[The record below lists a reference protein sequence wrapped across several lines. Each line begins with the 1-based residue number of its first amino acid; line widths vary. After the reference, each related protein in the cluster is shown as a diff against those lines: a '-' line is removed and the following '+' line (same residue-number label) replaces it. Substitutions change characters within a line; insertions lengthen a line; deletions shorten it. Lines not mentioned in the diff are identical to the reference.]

1 MRIRQIALVARDL
14 APAVETLEQ
23 VLGVEV
29 CFRDPGVGVFGLE
42 NALVSIGDTFLEVV
56 SPVRDD
62 ASAARLLA
70 RRGGDGGYM
79 VILQCEELEKHRR
92 RVEELS
98 VRVVWETALEDIATV
113 HLHPRDVGGAIV
125 SLDEA
130 RPPESWRWAGRRWE
144 EKVHTEV
151 VRGIVGA
158 ELQSADPA
166 ALAARWSQV
175 LACPARGVGDAHE
188 IVPGT
193 RGRRRARDR
202 ARRRA
207 AALRGGH
214 GWSRRGAF
222 GHRARGGGPRAA
234 GRGRRGAGAAGGRGR
249 RPDLRDA
256 GATARHLRLEILGA
270 SSRSSLSPRCTTAS
284 GRGRRSRR

>member
-188 IVPGT
+188 IALDGGRLRFVEATDGRGEGLGGIELAVVDRGRLVAAAEERGLRVDGDVVLICGT
-193 RGRRRARDR
+193 RVR
-202 ARRRA
+202 
-207 AALRGGH
+207 
-214 GWSRRGAF
+214 
-222 GHRARGGGPRAA
+222 
-234 GRGRRGAGAAGGRGR
+234 
-249 RPDLRDA
+249 LRD
-256 GATARHLRLEILGA
+256 G
-270 SSRSSLSPRCTTAS
+270 
-284 GRGRRSRR
+284 